1 MIFFKT
7 VSTIKSFVQA
17 SLLPILLVLGCLFF
31 FSFNEY
37 DSNIYLNGDNVIEDV
52 ETISTSKAEK
62 QVLELINAYRAQ
74 KGFTKLTQSS
84 VASEQARLHSKR
96 MALKQVSIGHD
107 GFSVRSKSLKKNLKN
122 VTSISENIAFGN
134 ITPKEIVEGWIRS
147 TNHKN
152 NILSKAN
159 LTGIGVFKAKNGS
172 LYYTQIFLN
181 QYK

>member
-17 SLLPILLVLGCLFF
+17 SLLPVLLVLGCLFF
-31 FSFNEY
+31 FSFNDH
-37 DSNIYLNGDNVIEDV
+37 DSSIIWNDETEV
-52 ETISTSKAEK
+52 EEAESVSSSKVEK
-62 QVLELINAYRAQ
+62 QVLELINAYRTK
-74 KGFTKLTQSS
+74 KGLTKLTQSS
-84 VASEQARLHSKR
+84 IASEQARLHSKR

-107 GFSVRSKSLKKNLKN
+107 GFSLRSKSLKQNLKN

-134 ITPKEIVEGWIRS
+134 ITPKEIVEGWISS

-159 LTGIGVFKAKNGS
+159 LTGIGVYKAKNGS